1 MTQAELAQA
10 GYDVGAPAHARL
22 AAYVTALLAEN
33 EHVNLTAIRDAAE
46 LWRGHICDSLALV
59 PLAAAVQARRVLD
72 LGSGGGLPGVPLA
85 CTLPDVQ
92 VTVLDSVRKKVAAVE
107 RAVAAV
113 GLANVVALCGR
124 AEELAHAPA
133 QRERYD
139 AVTARAVAEL
149 PVLVEY
155 VSGFVRVGGECWL
168 FKSAAGAQTEVPA
181 ARRAA
186 SQCGLVHARTVA
198 YRVPGDTTD
207 RALVVYR
214 KERPLD
220 PRLPRG
226 VGQAK
231 KKAL

>member
-1 MTQAELAQA
+1 VTQVELMQA
-10 GYDVGAPAHARL
+10 GYDVGAEAHARL

-46 LWRGHICDSLALV
+46 LWRGHVCDSLALV
-59 PLAAAVQARRVLD
+59 PLAAALKARRVLD

-85 CTLPDVQ
+85 CVQPDVQ
-92 VTVLDSVRKKVAAVE
+92 VTLLDSVRKKVAAVE
-107 RAVAAV
+107 RAVAVV
-113 GLANVVALCGR
+113 GLGNVGTLCGR
-124 AEELAHAPA
+124 AEELAHTPA

-149 PVLVEY
+149 PALVEY
-155 VSGFVRVGGECWL
+155 AAGFVRVGGECWL
-168 FKSAAGAQTEVPA
+168 FKSAAGAQTEVQA

-186 SQCGLVHARTVA
+186 GQCGLVLVRTVP
-198 YRVPGDTTD
+198 YRVPGDTAD

-220 PRLPRG
+220 RRLPRG